1 MSTNTPLLPVV
12 TTDTGQAICRELES
26 SEDNSYVVALLSRLE
41 RENPCIAEF
50 ISRLAIQH
58 EDPMAVTTAAVL
70 VYRLLE
76 SQCEANAL
84 RAHLEMG

>member
-1 MSTNTPLLPVV
+1 M

>member
-1 MSTNTPLLPVV
+1 LLPVV